1 MNDHERELL
10 GDEHPLSDRVQ
21 VVLLIVLLAMWL
33 IDSFILQWYTLNSIP
48 LLVRLGVGVVS
59 VGMGIYLVQQSH
71 RLVIDAEEP
80 GLVDWGVYSVTR
92 HPMYLGSML
101 LELGVVL
108 TTMSVP
114 ALVFWIVIFFMYN
127 RFAAYEEN
135 SLIDLLGD
143 EYRDYQKRVR
153 RWGLF

>member
-1 MNDHERELL
+1 
-10 GDEHPLSDRVQ
+10 
-21 VVLLIVLLAMWL
+21 MWL